1 MLTQTFILEP
11 DKRPAHDFAMADH
24 GSIVTFHPLT
34 VAAQQW
40 WAENV
45 NAGPSIGNAY
55 AVEPRYVLPL
65 VDGIEA
71 EGFTIT

>member
-1 MLTQTFILEP
+1 MLKPTFTLAPEQ
-11 DKRPAHDFAMADH
+11 RPTHDFRLADH
-24 GSIVTFHPLT
+24 GGIITFHPMT
-34 VAAQQW
+34 VEAQQW

-55 AVEPRYVLPL
+55 AVEPRYVLPI

-71 EGFTIT
+71 EGFTIA